1 MNHSTPGLPVHYQ
14 LPTWVM
20 SFITSNK
27 VKDTFKKLPQIIQF
41 LVGSIFLKGYF
52 LENMLFLHMLYK
64 QTCLAEGLGSLA
76 AAEV

>member
-1 MNHSTPGLPVHYQ
+1 
-14 LPTWVM
+14 M

-64 QTCLAEGLGSLA
+64 QTCLAEGMGSLA